1 MALLALGTCGLVGC
15 SSDAAGSAASSSA
28 GTAYEET
35 TEPAGN
41 PYAGLSPS
49 ALADAELTL
58 VEHGG
63 TCADLGL
70 WYEANPG
77 DSNPAIARHFYQQ
90 CSETPPPVASGELDM
105 SAVTGASTGSGA
117 TDGDAFL
124 RDARGSDGSNWPFQ
138 PDDRLLALGEHAC
151 TAMGKGASAQ
161 ALADVLIG
169 GDVGA
174 SPQEIYDLVNAAS
187 TNLC

>member
-15 SSDAAGSAASSSA
+15 SSDAADSATSSSG

-35 TEPAGN
+35 TEPAVN

-49 ALADAELTL
+49 ALADAELAL
-58 VEHGG
+58 AEHGG

-70 WYEANPG
+70 WYGANPG
-77 DSNPAIARHFYQQ
+77 DSNPAIARHFHQQ

-105 SAVTGASTGSGA
+105 SAVTGGSTGSGA
-117 TDGDAFL
+117 TGGDAFL

-138 PDDRLLALGEHAC
+138 PDERLLALGEHAC

-161 ALADVLIG
+161 ALADVLIE